1 MELRQLRYF
10 VKAAR
15 TLNFSE
21 AAKQLA
27 ITQSTLSQQIRQL
40 ETEMDTQLFRRDSHR
55 VQLTEEGEALLP
67 YAVATLSSAETC
79 MERLRDLRHLAAGTL
94 NIGVTYSFSPIL
106 TETVIAFMKRYPKVK
121 LNIYYKTM
129 EELMEM
135 LTTGEVDFVLA
146 FRPSVQY
153 DGIESHELFDNRLAV
168 IVREGHL
175 LCRQASVKL
184 HELEKFDMALPS
196 KGLQARNALDA
207 IIAGRHLNYHV
218 RIELNE
224 VNILLKLVK
233 NTDLVTILSEATI
246 HDTPNVRAIL
256 LDTKG
261 ETMAGCIHM
270 LKGAYR
276 KHSATEFMR
285 MLCESDAVR
294 FRRNSWVGN

>member
-1 MELRQLRYF
+1 MELRQLKYF

-40 ETEMDTQLFRRDSHR
+40 ETEMGTQLFQRDSHR
-55 VQLTEEGEALLP
+55 VCLTEEGEALLP
-67 YAVATLSSAETC
+67 YALTTLSSAETC
-79 MERLRDLRHLAAGTL
+79 VERLHDLRNLTTGTL

-106 TETVIAFMKRYPKVK
+106 TETVITFMKRYPKVK

-129 EELMEM
+129 EELMDM

-146 FRPSVQY
+146 FKPSLHY
-153 DGIESHELFDNRLAV
+153 EGIESHELFDNRLSV
-168 IVREGHL
+168 IVRKDHL
-175 LCRQASVKL
+175 LSKRKSIML
-184 HELEKFDMALPS
+184 HELEKYDMALPT

-207 IIAGRHLNYHV
+207 ILAVHHLHYHV

-233 NTDLVTILSEATI
+233 RTDLVTILSEATI
-246 HDTPNVRAIL
+246 HDNPDVCAIPI
-256 LDTKG
+256 DTG
-261 ETMAGCIHM
+261 NAPMAGCIHM
-270 LKGAYR
+270 LHGAYR

-294 FRRNSWVGN
+294 ERRNSWVNN